1 MSLER
6 RKEIMNEMTS
16 NMGSLKNRL
25 KETWSA
31 GDYGRIAKNLEP
43 GATAFLSRIPIEPGT
58 LVLDVACG
66 AGQVAFPAA
75 RAGARVTGIDIAPNL
90 IEQARQR
97 AEAEGIKIQ
106 FDEGDAEQLPYED
119 GSFDLVISLIGAMFA
134 PRPDRVAAE
143 LMRVC
148 RPGGRIVMGN
158 WTPEGFV
165 GSMFMTV
172 GRHVPPPDLMPS
184 PLQWGEDVV
193 VRNRLQDGSTNLRL
207 QRQMVTF
214 RYPLSPAEV
223 VEFFRTYF
231 GPIRQAF
238 GKLDAIG
245 QAALRQDL
253 EQLWT
258 TNNRAT
264 DGTTHVEAEILEV
277 VAFRN

>member
-1 MSLER
+1 
-6 RKEIMNEMTS
+6 MNEVTS
-16 NMGSLKNRL
+16 NMESLKSRL

-31 GDYGRIAKNLEP
+31 GDYGRIAKNLEA
-43 GATAFLSRIPIEPGT
+43 GATTFLSRIPIEPGT

-66 AGQVAFPAA
+66 TGQVAFPAA

-90 IEQARQR
+90 IAQARQR
-97 AEAEGIKIQ
+97 AEAEGISIR

-119 GSFDLVISLIGAMFA
+119 GSFDLVLSLIGAMFA
-134 PRPDRVAAE
+134 PRPDRVAAQ

-172 GRHVPPPDLMPS
+172 GRHVPPPSLMPS
-184 PLQWGEDVV
+184 PLQWGDEAI
-193 VRNRLQDGSTNLRL
+193 VRDRLQDGATSLRL
-207 QRQMVTF
+207 EKQMVTF

-223 VEFFRTYF
+223 VEFFRRYF

-238 GKLDAIG
+238 GKLDATG
-245 QAALRQDL
+245 QTALRRDL

-258 TNNRAT
+258 THNRAT
-264 DGTTHVEAEILEV
+264 DGTTYVEAEILEV
-277 VAFRN
+277 VARRN